1 LVKLFSKK
9 YNEFLVGRYNKTYK
23 NIIDLVSKFRPN
35 LLVER
40 KVRESHHALFL
51 GKFGKNKFGN
61 YY

>member
-9 YNEFLVGRYNKTYK
+9 FKEFLVGRYYKTFK
-23 NIIDLVSKFRPN
+23 NIIDLDSKFRPN

-40 KVRESHHALFL
+40 KVRESYHALFL
-51 GKFGKNKFGN
+51 GKVGKNKFGN